1 MIEDL
6 NFTKHDV
13 RIMGIRN
20 SELKFTHAN
29 GTYGLIYSSQSRKGV
44 RGIPSNCHAAT
55 HFLYSRPQGLSCVLL
70 SPLKHASMFTNF
82 KVKSFRY
89 DYRKAHKFINGITFQ
104 TKLPYTVT
112 QHKKLAPGLKHN
124 RL

>member
-6 NFTKHDV
+6 NFMKHDV

-20 SELKFTHAN
+20 SEFKFTHAN
-29 GTYGLIYSSQSRKGV
+29 GIYGIISSSQSRKGV
-44 RGIPSNCHAAT
+44 RGIPSNCYAAT

-82 KVKSFRY
+82 KVKCFRY
-89 DYRKAHKFINGITFQ
+89 DHRKTHKFINGSLL
-104 TKLPYTVT
+104 KLNY
-112 QHKKLAPGLKHN
+112 LI
-124 RL
+124 R